1 MAFTIKEALS
11 KIGTEGYTGV
21 DGLRR
26 LVNETSAIAENAV
39 SDATLL
45 LYSKD
50 VVGQLFDR
58 NYSLIFTAIKN
69 FPILKI

>member
-1 MAFTIKEALS
+1 MAFTLNDALN

-26 LVNETSAIAENAV
+26 LVNETSAIAENAAT
-39 SDATLL
+39 DATLL

-50 VVGQLFDR
+50 VAGQKAYRLPKASVIVPR
-58 NYSLIFTAIKN
+58 A
-69 FPILKI
+69 